1 MSIKDAKTMRDLNR
15 IANLYKIIIKVDKYI
30 LMKSID
36 RRVVLVI
43 LKITVTISV
52 KINILKTS
60 LKINGRKK

>member
-36 RRVVLVI
+36 RKVVLAI
-43 LKITVTISV
+43 LKITVTISI